1 MPTLSIKHSEVK
13 YRVPQ
18 AEVEAMLHR
27 LQLEAAGLP
36 AGSETGQPIA
46 AAPAEQPQFTGL
58 LTLAEHNARLEVCQT
73 CEHFTELSAC
83 GCNPFCGHEIPRA
96 LKYEFRPNHWRREAQ
111 CPAGKWP
118 ESPAAAGT

>member
-1 MPTLSIKHSEVK
+1 MPTLSIKHGAVK

-83 GCNPFCGHEIPRA
+83 GCNPFCGHAGLKTMKAA
-96 LKYEFRPNHWRREAQ
+96 LRPNHWRREAQ
-111 CPAGKWP
+111 CPAGLWAVDR
-118 ESPAAAGT
+118 AAAGT

>member
-1 MPTLSIKHSEVK
+1 MPTLSIKHGEVK

-36 AGSETGQPIA
+36 AGSEAGQSA
-46 AAPAEQPQFTGL
+46 TAAPAEQPQFTGL
-58 LTLAEHNARLEVCQT
+58 LTLAEHNARLEVCRA

-83 GCNPFCGHEIPRA
+83 GCNPFCGHPGLRNMKA
-96 LKYEFRPNHWRREAQ
+96 SLRPNHWLRAAQ
-111 CPAGKWP
+111 CPSGKWP
-118 ESPAAAGT
+118 EPPADLGA